1 VVQGMHIHCS
11 KGAVD
16 DVVVAAWPVV
26 QWVVFVVQWAG
37 TEELTAGTELEMRA
51 SYEGLLAEMLQV
63 MGDCTE
69 GSTSGLEEVQVNAE
83 PGSVLASGTMV
94 GL

>member
-26 QWVVFVVQWAG
+26 QWVVFVVRWAG

-63 MGDCTE
+63 MEDCTE

-83 PGSVLASGTMV
+83 PGSVLASETMV